1 MAPGSTIRL
10 NLLQAKDTNSYRA
23 IIQEFTALLHISSS
37 WDKNPHSMGQR
48 EDHNDNYRKY
58 IRKISGIKSLKSEH
72 ITESYVINSGENSN
86 FAH

>member
-1 MAPGSTIRL
+1 
-10 NLLQAKDTNSYRA
+10 
-23 IIQEFTALLHISSS
+23 
-37 WDKNPHSMGQR
+37 MGQR

-72 ITESYVINSGENSN
+72 ITESYVIISEENSN